1 MEQDRKMSEIQLAK
15 LVLAEA
21 KATSDRLVAEF
32 RSKAW
37 TQDEMTQAILGI
49 DKGLVP
55 WRSELLYMLSVC
67 DGEPL
72 ATIYEAVGV
81 TGAQVMRLRRK
92 DDDVAT
98 AIRDYMGAYFE
109 DEAMLPHR
117 NVRPQVLALALTAT
131 AHGWDASSLAALT
144 PEKMQAI
151 LRAVVDAVR
160 NRVPDVDVQRQIGAD
175 IKAAFDRNVALR
187 TIQSRLRS

>member
-1 MEQDRKMSEIQLAK
+1 MPKNNQKEDESLLARA
-15 LVLAEA
+15 LQAEA
-21 KATSDRLVAEF
+21 LAVCQRRVEQF
-32 RSKAW
+32 RSKDW

-49 DKGLVP
+49 DQGQVP

-67 DGEPL
+67 DGQPL
-72 ATIYEAVGV
+72 SAIYEAVGV

-92 DDDVAT
+92 DDEVAS
-98 AIRDYMGAYFE
+98 AIRDYMGAYME
-109 DEAMLPHR
+109 DEAMLPMR
-117 NVRPQVLALALTAT
+117 NIRPQVLALALTAT

-160 NRVPDVDVQRQIGAD
+160 ARVPDVEVQRQIGAD
-175 IKAAFDRNVALR
+175 IKAAFDRNVSA
-187 TIQSRLRS
+187 